1 MKPVIEPIPYFDLRG
16 QFAAYKDAWFAQM
29 ETLGHSGQFI
39 LGHAVTELEERLAE
53 YFGARYAVTVSSGT
67 DALVIALKSVGVR
80 PGDSV
85 IIPNFTFFAT
95 AEAVT
100 LAGATPKFVDISAR
114 RFDLDP
120 SQIAAAIDETTRAI
134 VPVHL
139 FGCPAQ
145 IEQICQIADAH
156 HLKVV
161 EDAAQAFGAR
171 VGARRVGQFGAA
183 GCFSFFP
190 TKILGA
196 FGDGGLII
204 TDDEG
209 VCEAARRYRNHGTAG
224 PNLHDRVGYTARLDP
239 VQAVLI
245 QLKLANIDEFIQARQ
260 TCRDVYC
267 DELSDLCR
275 TPENREAAE
284 HVYNVFTIQT
294 DKRNRLE
301 AALKRHQIGYQ
312 IYYPHAIHQQAP
324 YLSLGYQDAA
334 FPVTCRA
341 CETALSLPLYH
352 DMPKA
357 HIKRVIEVV
366 QDALG

>member
-1 MKPVIEPIPYFDLRG
+1 MVETVPYFDLRG
-16 QFAAYKDAWFAQM
+16 QFAAYKDAWFAQI
-29 ETLGHSGQFI
+29 ETLGQRGQFI
-39 LGHAVTELEERLAE
+39 LGDAVAELEERVAE
-53 YFGARYAVTVSSGT
+53 YFGTRYAVTVSSGT
-67 DALVIALKSVGVR
+67 DALVIALKSVGVQ

-100 LAGATPKFVDISAR
+100 LAGAIPKFVDISPHH
-114 RFDLDP
+114 FNLDP
-120 SQIAAAIDETTRAI
+120 SQIAAAIDETTKAI

-145 IEQICQIADAH
+145 IEQICQIADTH

-171 VGARRVGQFGAA
+171 IGNRRIGQFGAA

-196 FGDGGLII
+196 FGDGGLIV
-204 TDDEG
+204 TDDEE
-209 VCEAARRYRNHGTAG
+209 VCEAARRYRSHGTAG

-245 QLKLANIDEFIQARQ
+245 QLKLENIDGFIQARQ
-260 TCRDVYC
+260 AYRDVYC
-267 DELSDLCR
+267 NELRDLCR
-275 TPENREAAE
+275 TPEACGAGE

-294 DKRNRLE
+294 EKRGALE
-301 AALKRHQIGYQ
+301 TALKHHQIGYQ
-312 IYYPHAIHQQAP
+312 IYYPHAIHQQSP
-324 YLSLGYQDAA
+324 YQSLGYQDAD
-334 FPVTCRA
+334 FPVTCKT
-341 CETALSLPLYH
+341 CETVLSLPLYH
-352 DMPKA
+352 DMPQA

-366 QDALG
+366 QDALA